1 MPRRSGGRSQMMQ
14 LSEFRDLIEIMPVS
28 FQAST
33 SKRSTWEK
41 HLLENNKASEALR
54 SILDA
59 FGPKDMIILSRRDL
73 LYLARK
79 SSLERFVMATIV
91 WGYTSGGRGKNVAN
105 LMSDLAELTGL
116 LSEARD
122 HEIADWK
129 KHYEAVETIKGIGLS
144 TYSKFLNFLSVKVD
158 GDQALILDDR
168 IIRVLSQDVWQEL
181 CVLRELSKNPVR
193 SYPKYLKE
201 MRRIANSL
209 EVSAEALEF
218 FLFEFGLNLKSQS
231 TR

>member
-1 MPRRSGGRSQMMQ
+1 MMQ

-79 SSLERFVMATIV
+79 SNLERFVMATIV
-91 WGYTSGGRGKNVAN
+91 WGYTSGGRGKNVAI
-105 LMSDLAELTGL
+105 S
-116 LSEARD
+116 
-122 HEIADWK
+122 
-129 KHYEAVETIKGIGLS
+129 
-144 TYSKFLNFLSVKVD
+144 
-158 GDQALILDDR
+158 
-168 IIRVLSQDVWQEL
+168 
-181 CVLRELSKNPVR
+181 
-193 SYPKYLKE
+193 
-201 MRRIANSL
+201 
-209 EVSAEALEF
+209 
-218 FLFEFGLNLKSQS
+218 
-231 TR
+231 